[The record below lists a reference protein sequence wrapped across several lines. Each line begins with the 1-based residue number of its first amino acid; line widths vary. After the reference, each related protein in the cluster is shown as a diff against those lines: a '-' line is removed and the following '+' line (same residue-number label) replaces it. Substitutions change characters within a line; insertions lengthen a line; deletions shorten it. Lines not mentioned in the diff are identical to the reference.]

1 MVSICSN
8 CIGIINKELSNLT
21 LCDKC
26 KEVLE
31 NPHYNDLPNT
41 FYKQMQDF
49 LDSRSKKSI
58 IFGFSGGLDSTV
70 TLSHLVKECKIRN
83 IKIIPITI
91 DYGFKGKKT
100 WSNINNVLN
109 FLKVKENHVVYD
121 ICSKKVK
128 SKEIEEFFG
137 PDLTVFNFYK
147 KSYLS
152 SILPCGKLCNYI
164 IDKSYQK
171 ILSENNESFLVT
183 GGDTPKIN
191 KEGKYSIYWETKGFI
206 IVRGGCAFQNTKKK
220 NINYIKEKK
229 IPWKDPQCGGYD
241 TDCLLPGAILFNMQN
256 KNSEHSLE
264 ETVKKLPILF
274 DYFSERVR
282 WGIIEKEVALE
293 SVVNYD
299 LASEESLKEIKYLCN
314 KGL

>member
-8 CIGIINKELSNLT
+8 CIGIINNELSNST

-26 KEVLE
+26 REVLE
-31 NPHYNDLPNT
+31 NPHYKDFPDI

-100 WSNINNVLN
+100 W
-109 FLKVKENHVVYD
+109 
-121 ICSKKVK
+121 
-128 SKEIEEFFG
+128 G

-152 SILPCGKLCNYI
+152 SRLPCGKLCNHI
-164 IDKSYQK
+164 LDISYQK
-171 ILSENNESFLVT
+171 ILSEDNESFLVT

-206 IVRGGCAFQNTKKK
+206 VVRGGCAFHNTKKR

-264 ETVKKLPILF
+264 ETAKKLPILF

-293 SVVNYD
+293 SVMNYD